1 MTRRTA
7 ATSSGAPSI
16 VSTLPGVE
24 LAAEG
29 AVIGGGGS
37 SVPSLLRPETY
48 ECANCGGRFAA
59 SNRPTPYCTLQC
71 GAEAKTVR
79 YARKAR
85 AEHGDELPDT
95 VRAALHRQVVHAL
108 TECAWDKWSG
118 QPEPGPVTPPAVDPL
133 AEHAD
138 PMIPDLD
145 VFARRANGMKV
156 RVLADVE
163 LRPCD
168 IQEWDSI
175 WRDWVNA
182 HAQ

>member
-1 MTRRTA
+1 M
-7 ATSSGAPSI
+7 SN
-16 VSTLPGVE
+16 LPGVTTIAQE
-24 LAAEG
+24 TAGGPSNLA
-29 AVIGGGGS
+29 
-37 SVPSLLRPETY
+37 LLRPETY

-59 SNRPTPYCTLQC
+59 RNRPTPYCTLQC

-79 YARKAR
+79 YARRAR
-85 AEHGDELPDT
+85 AEHGDELPED

-118 QPEPGPVTPPAVDPL
+118 EPEPAPVTAPEIDPL
-133 AEHAD
+133 AGHAD
-138 PMIPDLD
+138 AGIPDSD

-156 RVLADVE
+156 RVLAVGE

-168 IQEWDSI
+168 VQEWDSV

-182 HAQ
+182 HAR